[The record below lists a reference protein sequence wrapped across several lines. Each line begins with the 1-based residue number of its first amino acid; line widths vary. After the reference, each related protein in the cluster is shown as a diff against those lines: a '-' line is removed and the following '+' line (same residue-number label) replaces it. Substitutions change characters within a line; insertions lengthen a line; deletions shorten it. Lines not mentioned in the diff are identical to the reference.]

1 MEKELYGWTK
11 SAEQGKLMLEEEKK
25 FFQLQYRK
33 TLNMKFELETLGE
46 TMKEVK
52 EVHSNLKQQ
61 LKVKLAKEHNNGY
74 LFITINPKWT
84 TKNALAPPN
93 IDGVKNFEKHL
104 IKFINRN
111 FIDEAWAVLEQRG
124 DTELTCGAGCH
135 AHIELQRNLNYRPSD
150 IIKGVKNTFKKYCNV
165 NNPNLLTCQTHG
177 EDYHKD
183 KMEYIE
189 GVKTG
194 EGKDIKQEVDKTFRK
209 KYNLSTIYKIC
220 QQEKTSQRD
229 SQVLKVN
236 ADQKSNTQ
244 VAKPKI
250 S

>member
-1 MEKELYGWTK
+1 MEKELYGWGK
-11 SAEQGKLMLEEEKK
+11 PAEQGQLMLEEEKK

-46 TMKEVK
+46 TMKKVK
-52 EVHSNLKQQ
+52 EVHTNLRQQ

-74 LFITINPKWT
+74 LFITVNPKWSAN
-84 TKNALAPPN
+84 KQPN
-93 IDGVKNFEKHL
+93 MDEIKSFEKQL

-124 DTELTCGAGCH
+124 ETDAQAGIGCH
-135 AHIELQRNLNYRPSD
+135 AHIELKRNLNYRPSD
-150 IIKGVKNTFKKYCNV
+150 IIKGVKNTFKKFCDV